1 MGRTAFIFSD
11 EGFEHTM
18 PPGHPECPER
28 LAAIRD
34 AFAKAKLYPPRIEPE
49 EATRQDLLRIHSAE
63 HIETIRE
70 TCATSASYIDP
81 DTYMAPGS
89 WRAALLGAG
98 AAIAACKAVLDG
110 EYTHVFSAT
119 RPPGHHAEHDRAM
132 GFCLFNNVAIAA
144 RWLRDVA
151 EIKRVAILDWDV
163 HHGNG
168 TQHSFYEDPTVC
180 YVSLHQHPHYPGTG
194 RAEERGANNTNL
206 NLPMFP
212 DTSRE
217 EWMETFQ
224 KKAVPELEAFAPDFL
239 LISCGFDAHELDPL
253 AQQNLCTEDYAK
265 MTHSVKHLADGKI
278 VSLLEGGYNL
288 HALGESAVAHF
299 QALKED

>member
-1 MGRTAFIFSD
+1 MAKTAVVFSD
-11 EGFEHTM
+11 AALEHTV

-28 LAAIRD
+28 LQAIRQ
-34 AFAKAKLYPPRIEPE
+34 AFEKAGLDPPCIQPE
-49 EATRQDLLRIHSAE
+49 EAAHEDLLRVHTQDHIH
-63 HIETIRE
+63 TVRE
-70 TCATSASYIDP
+70 TCETGAPYDDP

-89 WRAALLGAG
+89 WRAALQAAG
-98 AAIAACKAVLDG
+98 AAIAGCKAVLEG
-110 EYTHVFSAT
+110 EYDHVFSAT

-151 EIKRVAILDWDV
+151 EIKRSILDWDV

-206 NLPMFP
+206 NLPMLP

-253 AQQNLCTEDYAK
+253 AQQNLCTEDYAE